1 MSFARIRGIVAAT
14 HTPFHASGSLN
25 LSVVEAQA
33 AHLAR
38 NDVRYAFVAGTT
50 GECHSL
56 TTGERCHLTERWMEV
71 TRGSNLQVVVHVGG
85 NCLIEAKALAAH
97 AQEKGALAIAA
108 LAPSYFKPRTL
119 ELLVDC
125 CAEVAAAAPALPFYY
140 YDIPHM
146 TGVPLPMGGFLAQAR
161 ERVPTLAGLKFSNGD
176 LLQLQCCVRVAE
188 DSLDVL
194 FGFDELLL
202 PALALGVNGA
212 VGSTYNFAAP
222 LYHRLMKAFSTGD
235 LPAARAEQLRS
246 VALVEILNRH
256 GFMGA
261 TKAVMKM
268 TGVDV
273 GPARLPNATLSNA
286 QTQSLRS
293 DLEQVGFFDWIRLE
307 R

>member
-1 MSFARIRGIVAAT
+1 MSKICITGLVAAP
-14 HTPFHASGSLN
+14 HTPFHADGSLN
-25 LSVVEAQA
+25 LGGVENQA
-33 AHLAR
+33 GHLAR
-38 NDVRYAFVAGTT
+38 GQIHFAFIGGTT

-56 TTGERCHLTERWMEV
+56 TLDERQQLAARWMEV
-71 TRGSNLQVVVHVGG
+71 TRGTALKVIVHAGA
-85 NCLIEAKALAAH
+85 NCLADARLLAAQ
-97 AQEKGALAIAA
+97 AQQLGALAIAA

-146 TGVPLPMGGFLAQAR
+146 TGVPLPMGDFLPQAR
-161 ERVPTLAGLKFSNGD
+161 ERIPTFAGLKFSNGD
-176 LLQLQCCVRVAE
+176 LLQLQRCVRAAE
-188 DSLDVL
+188 GSLDVL

-212 VGSTYNFAAP
+212 VGSTYNFGAP
-222 LYHRLMKAFSTGD
+222 LYHRLMKAFSAGD

-286 QTQSLRS
+286 QTKLLRS
-293 DLEQVGFFDWIRLE
+293 DLEQAGFFDWIRLE